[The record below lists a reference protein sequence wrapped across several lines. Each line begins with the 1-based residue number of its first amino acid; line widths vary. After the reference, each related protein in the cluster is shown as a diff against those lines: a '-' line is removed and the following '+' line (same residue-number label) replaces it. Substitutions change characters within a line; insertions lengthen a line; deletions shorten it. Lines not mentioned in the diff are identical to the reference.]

1 MFNPFSISTS
11 ETIDDYSKNMRYSR
25 IPCLEVTSVR
35 GHRVIRELQVFAADL
50 LECESL
56 GAEALRGAH
65 ISRGGG
71 KVRMNPNAL
80 KASTR
85 GAREGISRSLS

>member
-1 MFNPFSISTS
+1 M
-11 ETIDDYSKNMRYSR
+11 
-25 IPCLEVTSVR
+25 
-35 GHRVIRELQVFAADL
+35 ELQVFAAYL

-56 GAEALRGAH
+56 EAEALRGAH
-65 ISRGGG
+65 ISRGDG

-85 GAREGISRSLS
+85 GAREGISRSHS